1 MKRSPTMRSIAILLA
16 ASLAVSGCGVFGG
29 GDKKPKTPVLGERL
43 PVLNYEAKVEADPD
57 LAELTVTLPE
67 ASANDSWSQPGG
79 NAAKSMGHLQLGAT
93 LARAWTASI
102 GQGSTKGARLNATP
116 VVSGGRVFT
125 IDTTATV
132 RSFDAQT
139 GAAGWSTRLVKDG
152 EKSNV
157 AFGGGV
163 SAADGRVYATSGY
176 GVAAAFDAATGA
188 QVWRVDLGMPLR
200 GAPSIEGGRLYVLA
214 QDNQMF
220 ALSTTDGKTIWDSSG
235 TVEQTGL
242 LGAGAPAV
250 AQETAVVGFSSG
262 ELNALR
268 VENGRGVWQDALAR
282 TGRSTALAALAD
294 IDASPVIDRGRVFAI
309 GHGGRM
315 AALELATGQRVW
327 ERNLAGTSTPW
338 VAGDFVFAVT
348 VEGELVAVTR
358 GEGKVKWV
366 SQLPKWRDEEDK
378 KGAIHWSGPVL
389 AGDRLLLAGTNGQ
402 IVSVSP
408 YSGELL
414 NTTSIDGVVYLPPI
428 VAGGMLYIL
437 SDDGRLTAFR

>member
-1 MKRSPTMRSIAILLA
+1 MKRSIAILLA

-43 PVLNYEAKVEADPD
+43 PVLNYEAKVEPDPD

-67 ASANDSWSQPGG
+67 ALVNEAWSQPGG
-79 NAAKSMGHLQLGAT
+79 NAAKSMGHLQLAAT
-93 LARAWTASI
+93 LSRAWTASI
-102 GQGSTKGARLNATP
+102 GEGSSAGARLNATP
-116 VVSGGRVFT
+116 VVAGGRLFVM
-125 IDTTATV
+125 DTTATV
-132 RSFDAQT
+132 RSFDAKT
-139 GAAGWSTRLVKDG
+139 GSPGWSTRMAKEG
-152 EKSNV
+152 EKSKV

-163 SAADGRVYATSGY
+163 SAADGRVYAASGY
-176 GVAAAFDAATGA
+176 GIAAAFDAATGA

-200 GAPSIEGGRLYVLA
+200 GAPSIEGDRVYVLA
-214 QDNQMF
+214 QDNQLF
-220 ALSTTDGKTIWDSSG
+220 ALSTADGKTLWDSSG

-268 VENGRGVWQDALAR
+268 VENGRVVWQDALAR

-315 AALELATGQRVW
+315 AALEIATGQRVW

-348 VEGELVAVTR
+348 IEGELVAVTR

-389 AGDRLLLAGTNGQ
+389 AGDRLLLTGTNGRL
-402 IVSVSP
+402 VAVSP
-408 YSGELL
+408 YNGEIL
-414 NTTSIDGVVYLPPI
+414 NQTEIDGVVYLPPI
-428 VAGGMLYIL
+428 VADGMLYVL
-437 SDDGRLTAFR
+437 TDEGRLTAFR